1 MLKPTST
8 SKPNCSADLAE
19 KELGGLGDAG
29 EVRVHLLNMSCAG
42 AAAKNGGMAEKVTDE
57 VSGLK
62 STPSKP
68 SSTSKPSGS
77 ADAEKKIVEVP
88 NIQK

>member
-1 MLKPTST
+1 
-8 SKPNCSADLAE
+8 
-19 KELGGLGDAG
+19 
-29 EVRVHLLNMSCAG
+29 MSSAG
-42 AAAKNGGMAEKVTDE
+42 AAAKNGGMAETVTDE

-62 STPSKP
+62 LTSSKP

>member
-1 MLKPTST
+1 M
-8 SKPNCSADLAE
+8 
-19 KELGGLGDAG
+19 
-29 EVRVHLLNMSCAG
+29 LNMSSAG
-42 AAAKNGGMAEKVTDE
+42 AAAKNGAKNGGMAETVTDE

-77 ADAEKKIVEVP
+77 ADAEKKIIEVP

>member
-1 MLKPTST
+1 
-8 SKPNCSADLAE
+8 
-19 KELGGLGDAG
+19 
-29 EVRVHLLNMSCAG
+29 MSSAG
-42 AAAKNGGMAEKVTDE
+42 AAAKNGGMAETVTDE

-62 STPSKP
+62 LTSSKP

-88 NIQK
+88 NTNGQASNAQATFAKATKVGFSFVKVSLLFKVLL

>member
-1 MLKPTST
+1 
-8 SKPNCSADLAE
+8 
-19 KELGGLGDAG
+19 
-29 EVRVHLLNMSCAG
+29 MSSAG
-42 AAAKNGGMAEKVTDE
+42 AAAKNGGMAETVTDE

-77 ADAEKKIVEVP
+77 ADAEKKIIEVP